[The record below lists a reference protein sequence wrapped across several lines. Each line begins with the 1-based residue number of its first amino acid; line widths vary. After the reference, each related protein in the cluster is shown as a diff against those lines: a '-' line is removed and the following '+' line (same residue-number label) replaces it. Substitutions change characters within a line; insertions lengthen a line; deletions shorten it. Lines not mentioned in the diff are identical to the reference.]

1 MADFVG
7 RWSRARAAM
16 KAAHLDGLLL
26 TTEPSVFYFSGTVG
40 SRPPGL
46 VITADDDL
54 RPVLVCR
61 DQERDSVA
69 ALTDLEVVPAGKGE
83 AGKVLADVMRRLGLN
98 GGKVGFEDAS
108 MTVADHAA
116 LQASLSDIR
125 LDPASAVAQQVR
137 LVKDAEELDFMR
149 QAGIVSD
156 LAMTAAVN
164 TLKARGTE
172 SHAAAA
178 AESTMR
184 EHGMFIAYET
194 LIGSGF
200 RSGLLRRFPK
210 LDVPGA
216 DDIIKIDL
224 AAKLS
229 FASGYG
235 YHTDQTRSIT
245 VGSPSPEKR
254 ELLEIVVEVQKAT
267 LAALRP
273 GRTIREV
280 SLEGLAMVKGTRWE
294 TLTSMSGHGIGLD
307 VHEWPSFNET
317 SAVVL
322 EAGQCYAIEP
332 HIVVPSR
339 HTVCVEDTLVVTA
352 DGHERI
358 TKLPYELWR

>member
-1 MADFVG
+1 MPEYAG
-7 RWSRARAAM
+7 RWSRAREAM
-16 KAAHLDGLLL
+16 KSAGLDGMLL

-46 VITADDDL
+46 VITADPDQ
-54 RPVLVCR
+54 RPILVCR
-61 DQERDSVA
+61 DSERDSVA
-69 ALTDLEVVPAGKGE
+69 ALTDLEVVPAGKNE
-83 AGKVLADVMRRLGLN
+83 AGKVLADVISRLSLDGAE
-98 GGKVGFEDAS
+98 VGFEDAA

-116 LQASLSDIR
+116 LQESLDKVRLVSASS
-125 LDPASAVAQQVR
+125 VAQRVR
-137 LVKDAEELDFMR
+137 LVKDGEELDFMR
-149 QAGIVSD
+149 RAGAVSD
-156 LAMTAAVN
+156 LAMSAAID
-164 TLKARGTE
+164 TLMSGGTE

-210 LDVPGA
+210 LEAPGL

-254 ELLEIVVEVQKAT
+254 ELLQIVVDVQKAT
-267 LAALRP
+267 LAAIRP

-280 SLEGLAMVKGTRWE
+280 SLEGLAVVKGTRWE
-294 TLTSMSGHGIGLD
+294 AMTSMSGHGIGLD

-317 SAVVL
+317 SDVVL

-332 HIVVPSR
+332 HVVVPSR
-339 HTVCVEDTLVVTA
+339 HTVCVEDTLVITG
-352 DGHERI
+352 DGYERI
-358 TKLPYELWR
+358 TKLPYELWG

>member
-1 MADFVG
+1 MPDFEA
-7 RWSRARAAM
+7 RWSRARDAM
-16 KAAHLDGLLL
+16 KAAGLDGMLL

-46 VITADDDL
+46 IITADPGQ
-54 RPVLVCR
+54 RPILVCR
-61 DQERDSVA
+61 DAERDSVA
-69 ALTDLEVVPAGKGE
+69 ALTDLAVVPAGKGE
-83 AGKVLADVMRRLGLN
+83 GGAVLADVMGQLGLTT
-98 GGKVGFEDAS
+98 GQIGFEDAA
-108 MTVADHAA
+108 MTFAEHAA
-116 LQASLSDIR
+116 LQQSLDAVR
-125 LDPASAVAQQVR
+125 LVPASAVAQRVR
-137 LVKDAEELDFMR
+137 LVKDEEELGYLR
-149 QAGIVSD
+149 EAGAVSD
-156 LAMTAAVN
+156 LAMTAAIE
-164 TLKARGTE
+164 TLKAGGTE

-178 AESTMR
+178 AETTMR

-210 LDVPGA
+210 LEVPGP

-245 VGSPSPEKR
+245 VGTPSPEKR
-254 ELLEIVVEVQKAT
+254 ELLEIGVEVQKAT

-280 SLEGLAMVKGTRWE
+280 SLAGLAVVKGTRWE
-294 TLTSMSGHGIGLD
+294 ALTSMSGHGIGLD

-317 SAVVL
+317 TDVVL
-322 EAGQCYAIEP
+322 EAGQCYAVEP
-332 HIVVPSR
+332 HVVVPGR
-339 HTVCVEDTLVVTA
+339 HTVCVEDTLVITA

-358 TKLPYELWR
+358 TKLPYELWG